1 MARLYGNNHPF
12 AYILMKKAIL
22 SIAVLMC
29 LAFTL
34 KADTYTAFFD
44 QEKYD
49 QYLLDTIGDRYD
61 IEGLEFV
68 ANEMSEKLN
77 GTMLVAVRDTVLL
90 EYAYGE
96 LRLTGNPPRC
106 DVPEENRIT
115 ETTLFD
121 LASISKQFTA
131 VAVLQLC
138 ALDVIH
144 LEDTITA
151 YFPNLPYPDVTIK
164 HLLTHTSGIPEYFKF
179 KYTVYGSS
187 AFVSNQQLLDVLEK
201 QKYAKIFP
209 TGTKFEY
216 INTNYA
222 ILAALV
228 SKVSK
233 MPFEEYVHK
242 YIFEPAG
249 MKNTYFFTEIVGI
262 DAEHGRNYGSVDP
275 KSEDV
280 SVQPLPKGEVVNVPI
295 ARGHRKSA
303 TIARYDRLN
312 GVLGDKGVYSNVED
326 MLRWANAMFID
337 YKVLPKEWVDLA
349 LQRENQLKDG
359 SLPKSIYGYGYRI
372 EESPEHGKL
381 VYHGGLW
388 NGFQNL
394 FVYRPSDNAVIIFLS
409 NLYNK
414 AHVGR
419 SNQMLNILDGVRDDD
434 TIRFDE

>member
-1 MARLYGNNHPF
+1 MFRK
-12 AYILMKKAIL
+12 ILFPIV
-22 SIAVLMC
+22 VLMC
-29 LAFTL
+29 LAVSLRADIYTTFFTEER
-34 KADTYTAFFD
+34 YR
-44 QEKYD
+44 

-61 IEGLEFV
+61 IEALEFV

-77 GTMLVAVRDTVLL
+77 GVMLVAVRDTVLV

-96 LRLTGNPPRC
+96 LRLTRMPPCR
-106 DVPEENRIT
+106 DVCENNRIT
-115 ETTLFD
+115 ENTLFD

-138 ALDVIH
+138 AQGKINLD
-144 LEDTITA
+144 DTITL
-151 YFPNLPYPDVTIK
+151 YFPDLPYNDVTVR

-179 KYTVYGSS
+179 KYTVYGGA
-187 AFVSNQQLLDVLEK
+187 AFVSNEHLLQVLEK

-228 SKVSK
+228 AKVSG
-233 MPFEEYVHK
+233 MSFEEYVHEN
-242 YIFEPAG
+242 IFKPAG
-249 MKNTYFFTEIVGI
+249 MENTRFFTEIVGI
-262 DAEHGRNYGSVDP
+262 DPKQGKQYPDVNP

-280 SVQPLPKGEVVNVPI
+280 NVKALPSDLPI
-295 ARGHRKSA
+295 AVGHRRGGVTAK
-303 TIARYDRLN
+303 YDRLN
-312 GVLGDKGVYSNVED
+312 GILGDKGIYSNVED

-349 LQRENQLKDG
+349 SQRENQLNDG
-359 SLPKSIYGYGYRI
+359 TLPKSIYGFGYRI

-394 FVYRPSDNAVIIFLS
+394 FLYRPSDNVVIIFLS

-414 AHVGR
+414 AHAGR
-419 SNQMLNILDGVRDDD
+419 SGQVLNILDGVQEEEG
-434 TIRFDE
+434 TEEEVLE